1 MEENDDHTEII
12 PNLAQ
17 PIHLEHSLLDQSI
30 INENFRL
37 KERVNDYL
45 FKIKQLK
52 DINQTLTEQIQ
63 SKNRESSSSSSS
75 SASSS
80 ETVIVTSVHMDQ
92 IRKLT
97 HQIENLRKENVDLI
111 EKFDYERQEF
121 YTIIEQLREEVHEL
135 DKTKQLYIGMFY
147 SSFDGFHSFLLQ
159 MFVKK
164 RILSK
169 IPYERNMNLNYK

>member
-1 MEENDDHTEII
+1 M
-12 PNLAQ
+12 
-17 PIHLEHSLLDQSI
+17 
-30 INENFRL
+30 NE
-37 KERVNDYL
+37 YL

-63 SKNRESSSSSSS
+63 SKNRESSGSSSSS

-80 ETVIVTSVHMDQ
+80 ETVIITSVHMEQ

-97 HQIENLRKENVDLI
+97 NQIENLRKENSDLI

-135 DKTKQLYIGMFY
+135 DKTRQLYIGTFC
-147 SSFDGFHSFLLQ
+147 SSFDLLILLSCRCLSRKEFH
-159 MFVKK
+159 
-164 RILSK
+164 
-169 IPYERNMNLNYK
+169 